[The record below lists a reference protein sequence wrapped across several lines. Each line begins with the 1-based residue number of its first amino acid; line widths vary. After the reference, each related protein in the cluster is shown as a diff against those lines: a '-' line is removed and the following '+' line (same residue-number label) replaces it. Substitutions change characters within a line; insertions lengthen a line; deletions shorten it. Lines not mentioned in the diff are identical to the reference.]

1 LKCEEKIEK
10 GNLTNITNPELRL
23 DEHGNAT
30 MEKFANIHI
39 NSVK

>member
-1 LKCEEKIEK
+1 MDK
-10 GNLTNITNPELRL
+10 GNLSNVSNPELKL

-39 NSVK
+39 NSEK

>member
-1 LKCEEKIEK
+1 MDKD
-10 GNLTNITNPELRL
+10 NLTNLSNPELKL